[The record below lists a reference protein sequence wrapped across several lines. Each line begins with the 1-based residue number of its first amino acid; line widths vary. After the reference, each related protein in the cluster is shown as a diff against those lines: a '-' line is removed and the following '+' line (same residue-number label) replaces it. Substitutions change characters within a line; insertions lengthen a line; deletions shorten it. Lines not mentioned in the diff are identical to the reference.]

1 MSRAF
6 TRESDDPAP
15 LPERAISA
23 HPNLVTARGLEA
35 TLHAALAEVKL
46 ACRIEDGPASV
57 PALILET
64 LG

>member
-35 TLHAALAEVKL
+35 
-46 ACRIEDGPASV
+46 IEAQ
-57 PALILET
+57 ILQLEP
-64 LG
+64 